1 MRASKYVTE
10 KMHLGMV
17 VVKLRSEITKKEGLV
32 FERRVGLIEYYEI
45 SLASK

>member
-17 VVKLRSEITKKEGLV
+17 VEKLRSEITKKEGLV
-32 FERRVGLIEYYEI
+32 FERRVELIEYY
-45 SLASK
+45 